1 MEEPHDYYSRAET
14 DTAHQE
20 IVDNMTT
27 QFVEMKK
34 SLDENLNTKVAGLEK
49 KIDQV
54 LRVFDVVSTAVKW
67 TDESTDWLSRNLK
80 RLYPIFI
87 LVVVLWAFLKFGWV
101 AVVHSITDKFINV
114 P

>member
-1 MEEPHDYYSRAET
+1 MDYYTKAES

-27 QFVEMKK
+27 QLIEMRKG
-34 SLDENLNTKVAGLEK
+34 LDDNLNEKINGLER

-67 TDESTDWLSRNLK
+67 TDESTDWLSKNLR
-80 RLYPIFI
+80 RLSPIFVFIVLIWI
-87 LVVVLWAFLKFGWV
+87 LLKFGWV
-101 AVVHSITDKFINV
+101 AVINAV
-114 P
+114 TGKLP